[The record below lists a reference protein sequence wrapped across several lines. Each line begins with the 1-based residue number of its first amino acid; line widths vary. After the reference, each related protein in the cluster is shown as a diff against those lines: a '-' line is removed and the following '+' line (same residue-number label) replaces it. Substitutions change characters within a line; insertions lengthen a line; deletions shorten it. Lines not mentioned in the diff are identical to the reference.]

1 MKKLLVIFAMC
12 FAFAG
17 MSFAAVDL
25 NSATQAQ
32 LESVN
37 GIGPVKA
44 KAIVE
49 YRAKSGPFKTVDDLD
64 KVPGFGKKTVDKV
77 RAEVSVG
84 GGAAPKADKGKP
96 ADAKKADVKKG
107 ATK

>member
-17 MSFAAVDL
+17 VSFAAVDL

-32 LESVN
+32 LESVT

-44 KAIVE
+44 KAIVAGRP
-49 YRAKSGPFKTVDDLD
+49 YS
-64 KVPGFGKKTVDKV
+64 KVEDVMKV
-77 RAEVSVG
+77 RGIKEG
-84 GGAAPKADKGKP
+84 IF
-96 ADAKKADVKKG
+96 AKIKDGITVE
-107 ATK
+107 

>member
-17 MSFAAVDL
+17 VSFAAVDL

-44 KAIVE
+44 KAIIE
-49 YRAKSGPFKTVDDLD
+49 YRAKSGSFKTVDDLD
-64 KVPGFGKKTVDKV
+64 KVPGFGKKTVDNV
-77 RAEVSVG
+77 RAEVTVG
-84 GGAAPKADKGKP
+84 STAPKAGKAKP
-96 ADAKKADVKKG
+96 ADGKKAEGKKG
-107 ATK
+107 AAK